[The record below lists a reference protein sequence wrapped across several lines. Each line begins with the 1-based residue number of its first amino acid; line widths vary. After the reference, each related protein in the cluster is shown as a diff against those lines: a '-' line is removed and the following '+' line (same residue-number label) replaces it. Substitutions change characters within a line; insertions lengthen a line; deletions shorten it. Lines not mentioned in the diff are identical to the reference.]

1 MLKADAFNIVRRK
14 KLGVARCAVLG
25 YLHSVS
31 TFHIRNSQIV
41 NSKRERE
48 RQICTIILSRRDDD
62 ALTSAISAP
71 HAYLSHCFVDVE
83 CGPKT
88 ITTKLLI
95 TV

>member
-14 KLGVARCAVLG
+14 KSGVARCAVLG
-25 YLHSVS
+25 YL
-31 TFHIRNSQIV
+31 